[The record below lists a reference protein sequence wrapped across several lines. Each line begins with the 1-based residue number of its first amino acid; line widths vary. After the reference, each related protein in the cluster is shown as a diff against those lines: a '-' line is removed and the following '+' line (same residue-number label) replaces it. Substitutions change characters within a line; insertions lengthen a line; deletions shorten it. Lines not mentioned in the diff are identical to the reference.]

1 MITAGGI
8 LKWFQASG
16 LHQADM
22 MNTDAE
28 LRKGAELLRL
38 FPRDEADL
46 LFATVGEVRV
56 SNTVELEGALAR
68 VDPESGEVVGIE
80 ILFFSRKF
88 GIPPSAATREFVW
101 NLIDAAGPAVQ
112 RELSEPDHETEYT
125 R

>member
-8 LKWFQASG
+8 LKWFQAPR
-16 LHQADM
+16 LQQPDM
-22 MNTDAE
+22 MNVDAD

-46 LFATVGEVRV
+46 LFASVGEVRV
-56 SNTVELEGALAR
+56 SNTVEIDGALVR
-68 VDPESGEVVGIE
+68 VDPDSGEVVGIE

-101 NLIDAAGPAVQ
+101 NLIDAARPVVQ